1 MPETGRELGDTDS
14 SAEDSRARWLRRR
27 ATVFLAVVAATS
39 VHMVASGGPL
49 TVVASSSADYLVVS
63 LPLVSIVE
71 AVKEHGDPVS
81 YRCSSRFGTSRGFP
95 VLSRWCRGQVRD
107 APVPSGGRTLG
118 LLNRGGL

>member
-1 MPETGRELGDTDS
+1 MPKTGQELGDTDS

-27 ATVFLAVVAATS
+27 AAVFLAVVAATS

-49 TVVASSSADYLVVS
+49 TVVASSSADYLMVS

-81 YRCSSRFGTSRGFP
+81 YRCSSRFRTSRGFP
-95 VLSRWCRGQVRD
+95 VLSRWCRW
-107 APVPSGGRTLG
+107 
-118 LLNRGGL
+118 